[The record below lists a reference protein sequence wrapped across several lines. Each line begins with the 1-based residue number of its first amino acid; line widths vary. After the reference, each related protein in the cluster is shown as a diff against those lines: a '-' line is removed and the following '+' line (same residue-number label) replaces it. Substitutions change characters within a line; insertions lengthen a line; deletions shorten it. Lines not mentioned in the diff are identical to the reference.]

1 MRVLTKK
8 HAMTWGAGILLGS
21 TICITAAV
29 IVEGLRIAFLIC
41 ALLLNLSLLIWQSS
55 RIQTAQP
62 PLPDDAPRQNTQDIA
77 HLKTLRNVSI
87 GLTEASDL
95 QWAWRRMIQAA
106 LALTPAE
113 YAVMYVY
120 VPQAARYVTRDSTRR
135 DKQAY
140 SDPDVLIP
148 LTLVSQAMS
157 QQSYILVEDIHNHP
171 TLSGEVDLSKVDYR
185 GVLVMPV
192 GEAEV
197 LCLLY
202 QDHQVISASDVDYV
216 TLLGLQ
222 SRSQLAT
229 IRLVNELRMEA
240 QRMTAI
246 LDATDD
252 GILLLDHQNRL
263 LTANTSAERLLDYPL
278 SDYIGEHFTQN
289 MIPQMQERREINAQT
304 QAALGQIRDN
314 LDHPPERITRQEYAL
329 TTRKGR
335 THYVEEIGSPVA
347 AAHHQ
352 GALTGRLLVLRDRTN
367 EKQLAAYREEI
378 TQMLIHDL
386 RGPLSAMISSMNLSL
401 DIIEDPR
408 GVPLE
413 ESLVATLNVSLESGK
428 NLLRLVDSL
437 MDIAKLENRSMSLD
451 IEACSANGVVQDA
464 LEAMRAVFTASALHI
479 QQRLTPN
486 LPLVAVDHDKI
497 RRVMINLLDNAAQH
511 TPQGGEVW
519 VETAQHGPRSV
530 IVRVANSGRAIA
542 KEERLRIFDKFHQI
556 KDQRGLTGK
565 KGTGLGLT
573 FCKLTIE
580 AHGGQIEVEPTGPL
594 SGASFVFTIPIAPG

>member
-1 MRVLTKK
+1 M
-8 HAMTWGAGILLGS
+8 LGS
-21 TICITAAV
+21 TVCIVAA
-29 IVEGLRIAFLIC
+29 IFVEGVRIAFLVC
-41 ALLLNLSLLIWQSS
+41 ALVLNLGLMLWQRNRSEAAHPAS
-55 RIQTAQP
+55 PGA
-62 PLPDDAPRQNTQDIA
+62 APTQNGQDIA
-77 HLKTLRNVSI
+77 HLKTLRDVSM
-87 GLTEASDL
+87 GLTESSDL
-95 QWAWRRMIQAA
+95 QWAWRRIMQAA
-106 LALTPAE
+106 LALTSAE
-113 YAVMYVY
+113 YALMYVY
-120 VPQAARYVTRDSTRR
+120 VPQAARYVMRDSTRR
-135 DKQAY
+135 DKRAY
-140 SDPDVLIP
+140 SDPNVLLP
-148 LTLVSQAMS
+148 PALVSQAMA
-157 QQSYILVEDIHNHP
+157 QQSYLLIEDIHNLP
-171 TLSGEVDLSKVDYR
+171 AFSVEVDLSEVDYR
-185 GVLVMPV
+185 RVLVVPV

-197 LCLLY
+197 LCVLY
-202 QDHQVISASDVDYV
+202 QDHQVISASDVEYV

-222 SRSQLAT
+222 SRGQLAT
-229 IRLVNELRMEA
+229 MRLVNELRMEA
-240 QRMTAI
+240 QRMAAI
-246 LDATDD
+246 LDAADD

-289 MIPQMQERREINAQT
+289 LIPQMQERREINAQT

-314 LDHPPERITRQEYAL
+314 LDHPPERITRQEYTL
-329 TTRKGR
+329 TTRKGV

-352 GALTGRLLVLRDRTN
+352 GAVTGRLLVLRDRTN
-367 EKQLAAYREEI
+367 EQQLATYREEI
-378 TQMLIHDL
+378 THMLIHDL

-413 ESLVATLNVSLESGK
+413 ESLVTTLNVSLESGK

-437 MDIAKLENRSMSLD
+437 MDIAKLENRSMPLD
-451 IEACSANGVVQDA
+451 IESCSANDIVQDA
-464 LEAMRAVFTASALHI
+464 LEVMQAVFTASALHI
-479 QQRLTPN
+479 QRHLTPN

-497 RRVMINLLDNAAQH
+497 RRVVINLLDNAARH

-556 KDQRGLTGK
+556 KDQRGQTGK

-573 FCKLTIE
+573 FCKLTVE

-594 SGASFVFTIPIAPG
+594 SGASFMFTIPIAPG